1 MMVVPRTYMGL
12 HSRTSDYPEFSVH
25 FESRDVSSVISYF
38 VPGFPWQPGV
48 WPVAMTPFPSYHDGF
63 CY

>member
-1 MMVVPRTYMGL
+1 MGL

-25 FESRDVSSVISYF
+25 FKSRDVSSVISYF
-38 VPGFPWQPGV
+38 VPRFPWQPGV
-48 WPVAMTPFPSYHDGF
+48 LPVAMTPFPSYHDGF